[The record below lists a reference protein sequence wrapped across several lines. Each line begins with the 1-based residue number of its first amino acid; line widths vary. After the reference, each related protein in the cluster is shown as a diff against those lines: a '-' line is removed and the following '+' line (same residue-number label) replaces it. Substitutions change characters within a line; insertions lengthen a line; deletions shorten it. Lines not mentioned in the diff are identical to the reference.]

1 MKAERWQQIND
12 LFQSAAECAPER
24 RAAFLDEACHGDEG
38 LCREVESLLT
48 SYERAENF
56 IESPAFE
63 MAPELLTNDKAGALV
78 GELIG
83 HYRIESLIGIGGMGE
98 VYLARDERLGRKV
111 ALKLLPERLTADET
125 QLSRFKTEARSASA
139 LNHPNI
145 LTVYEIGA
153 EGTRQFIAT
162 EFIEGMTLRASL
174 ALGRM
179 NLHDALEIAVQVASA
194 LAAAHETGVVHR
206 DIKPENIMLRPD
218 GYVKVLD
225 FGIAKLTEQLPESDF
240 HEIGTTTLQTQ
251 PGLVLGTGRYMSP
264 EQTRGHRVDARS
276 DIWSLGVVIY
286 EMVGG
291 IPPFTGETPSDCI
304 ASILTTEPPPLS
316 GVLSD
321 VLLKL
326 QSIVQKALRKNSDE
340 RYQTIKEMLADLR
353 DLKGELEAE
362 GSSRPVFS
370 KVKRHKRAAAIAL
383 VAAMLVAAALAY
395 HFYFVTPTRSPN
407 EKSIAVLPFAD
418 LSQGRDQEYFCD
430 GIQEEILTRLAKIGT
445 LKVISRTSTQRYRNA
460 PPNLSEIAKQ
470 LGVAYLLEGSVQK
483 ADNQVRVNAQL
494 IRAQDAS
501 HLWAETYDRNLNDI
515 FAVESQIATKI
526 ADTLKATLTGSEQR
540 ALATRSTENPEAHQL
555 YLYGRY
561 FWNKRTGPGL
571 QKAVG
576 YFKRAIEK
584 DPTYAL
590 AHAGLADAYVLLP
603 GFGAASPQE
612 SLPLAKAAA
621 QKALEL
627 DDTLAEAHSSLALVL
642 ICYDFDLAGSM
653 KEFERAIQLNPN
665 YATAHQWFGAQAL
678 LLSGDF
684 DRAIAEGKRAVEL
697 DPLSLIINANLGI
710 EYFAA
715 RRYDEAIEQLLKTI
729 EIDPRFYYAHW
740 IVGEALEMKGQLPEA
755 LKEYKK
761 AAELDDD
768 PAVLGFIAEISA
780 KMGRRDKVLKILAQ
794 LQQLASQ
801 RYVSDYTFALV
812 HLALG
817 ENEKA
822 IAWLERAYEHRA
834 GPDILFIKLDPM
846 LAPLRGHPQFERL
859 VAKVLGSAESKSPA
873 QPIESKSIAVLP
885 FENLSSEPDTA
896 YFADGIQ
903 EEILTRLAKIADLK
917 VISRTSTQHYK
928 NSPGNLP
935 DVARQ
940 LGVAHVLEGTVQE
953 ADGQVRVNV
962 QLINATNDSHLWADR
977 YDRKLTDIFAV
988 ESEIAGKI
996 ADSLQAK
1003 LSGDEQHAIAAR
1015 PTKSTVAYQLY
1026 LKGRFFW
1033 NKRTGD
1039 DLKKALDYFNQAVAA
1054 DPKYALPYAGI
1065 SDVYQL
1071 LPNYSAAAPKDC
1083 LPKAEAAAKKALELD
1098 STLAEAHNSLA
1109 YGLAQRFEF
1118 PEAEKEFKRAIEL
1131 NPNYATARQ
1140 WYSDS
1145 VLAPTERLQEALS
1158 EVKRALELDPL
1169 SPIINAELAVA
1180 YEAVDRYD
1188 EAIEQFHKT
1197 IELEPGFYKAHLWL
1211 GNALEVHGDLAAAI
1225 AEYQKAG
1232 KLSDDPGIPAGLASA
1247 YVALGNKKEAVK
1259 ILDQLQERSKHQYI
1273 PAAIFAMLY
1282 LALGN
1287 KNEAMRWL
1295 EKSYQDGAGIDLQG
1309 IRLDRRMARLHGDPR
1324 FEKLVSQILPP
1335 SVIPA
1340 GTTSIPAKS
1349 IAVLPFKP
1357 LLAASRDESLE
1368 IGMADTLI
1376 AKLGNLRQIIV
1387 RPVSAVR
1394 KYAGLEQDPV
1404 AAGRE
1409 QRVDAVLDGTL
1420 QKSGER
1426 IRVTVRLL
1434 SAADGQQL
1442 WADKFE
1448 EEFTDIFSL
1457 EDSISERV
1465 AAALAVTLTGAD
1477 KKQLTKRYTENAEA
1491 YQLYL
1496 KGRYYAGKYTPE
1508 GTKKA
1513 IAYFDKAIAL
1523 DPNYALAYD
1532 GLAYCYYASDWFGP
1546 PKENFA
1552 KGRALVDKALEIDP
1566 ALAEAH
1572 VSLGLLVA
1580 WLDYD
1585 WPGAEREFK
1594 RAFELNANYPPAH
1607 LWYGYYLMGLG
1618 NFDQSIAE
1626 IKRAI
1631 ELDPLSAEANTCLG
1645 IALLDG
1651 HRYDEALQQLRTTVE
1666 AEPDYWLAH
1675 LYFARALEKKG
1686 ELSAAI
1692 GELKKTALIE
1702 GAPAEV
1708 VSALGYAYAVSGNK
1722 AEAEKIILQL
1732 KEQSEQSEQS
1742 KQFYVPAYGI
1752 ATIYAGLGDKER
1764 AFAYLEK
1771 EYANG
1776 AFYLNYLKVDPEVDN
1791 LRSDPRFADLL
1802 RRVRLAP

>member
-1 MKAERWQQIND
+1 MEPGRWGRITDIYHATLARPSEERA
-12 LFQSAAECAPER
+12 S
-24 RAAFLDEACHGDEG
+24 FLGEECHGDES
-38 LCREVESLLT
+38 LRKQVEAMVKSH
-48 SYERAENF
+48 ERSGNF
-56 IESPAFE
+56 IESPAFAV
-63 MAPELLTNDKAGALV
+63 APELLIDEPTRDLIGQ
-78 GELIG
+78 LIG
-83 HYRIESLIGIGGMGE
+83 HYRIESLIGVGGMGE
-98 VYLARDERLGRKV
+98 VYLARDDRLGRKV
-111 ALKLLPERLTADET
+111 ALKLLPERLTKDET
-125 QLSRFKTEARSASA
+125 QLTRFKTEARAAAA
-139 LNHPNI
+139 LNHPKI
-145 LTVYEIGA
+145 LTVYEISA
-153 EGTRQFIAT
+153 EGERQFIAT
-162 EFIEGMTLRASL
+162 EFIEGITLRTLL
-174 ALGRM
+174 ARGRM
-179 NLHDALEIAVQVASA
+179 NVPDALEIAVQVASA
-194 LAAAHETGVVHR
+194 LAASHAAGVVHR

-218 GYVKVLD
+218 GYAKVLD
-225 FGIAKLTEQLPESDF
+225 FGIAKLTEQRPGLDLPGV
-240 HEIGTTTLQTQ
+240 GTTAVLQTR
-251 PGLVLGTGRYMSP
+251 PGLVLGTGHYMSP
-264 EQTRGHRVDARS
+264 EQTRGQMVDARS
-276 DIWSLGVVIY
+276 EIWSLGVVIY

-291 IPPFTGETPSDCI
+291 VLPFSGATPSDCI
-304 ASILTTEPPPLS
+304 ASILKTEPPPLS
-316 GVLSD
+316 DTLPEVPA
-321 VLLKL
+321 KL
-326 QSIVQKALRKNSDE
+326 QSILQKALRKNSDE
-340 RYQTIKEMLADLR
+340 RYQTIKEMVADLR
-353 DLKGELEAE
+353 NLKGELEAE

-383 VAAMLVAAALAY
+383 VAAMLVAAAFSY
-395 HFYFVTPTRSPN
+395 HFYLATPAPSSN

-430 GIQEEILTRLAKIGT
+430 GIQEEILTRLAKVGT
-445 LKVISRTSTQRYRNA
+445 LKVIARTSTQRYKSA
-460 PPNLSEIAKQ
+460 SPNLSEIAKQ

-483 ADNQVRVNAQL
+483 AGNQVRVNAQL
-494 IRAQDAS
+494 IRARDVS

-526 ADTLKATLTGSEQR
+526 ADTLKAKLTGSEQQ
-540 ALATRSTENPEAHQL
+540 ALAMRPTENPEAHQL

-561 FWNKRTGPGL
+561 FWNKRTGSDL

-740 IVGEALEMKGQLPEA
+740 ILGEALEMKGQLPEA

-768 PAVLGFIAEISA
+768 PAMLGFIAEVSA
-780 KMGRRDKVLKILAQ
+780 KIGRRDEALKILGQ

-834 GPDILFIKLDPM
+834 GPDVMFIKLDPM
-846 LAPLRGHPQFERL
+846 LNPLRGHPQFERL
-859 VAKVLGSAESKSPA
+859 VAKVFGSTEKKSPA
-873 QPIESKSIAVLP
+873 QL
-885 FENLSSEPDTA
+885 
-896 YFADGIQ
+896 
-903 EEILTRLAKIADLK
+903 
-917 VISRTSTQHYK
+917 
-928 NSPGNLP
+928 
-935 DVARQ
+935 
-940 LGVAHVLEGTVQE
+940 
-953 ADGQVRVNV
+953 
-962 QLINATNDSHLWADR
+962 
-977 YDRKLTDIFAV
+977 V
-988 ESEIAGKI
+988 ES
-996 ADSLQAK
+996 
-1003 LSGDEQHAIAAR
+1003 
-1015 PTKSTVAYQLY
+1015 
-1026 LKGRFFW
+1026 
-1033 NKRTGD
+1033 
-1039 DLKKALDYFNQAVAA
+1039 
-1054 DPKYALPYAGI
+1054 
-1065 SDVYQL
+1065 
-1071 LPNYSAAAPKDC
+1071 
-1083 LPKAEAAAKKALELD
+1083 
-1098 STLAEAHNSLA
+1098 
-1109 YGLAQRFEF
+1109 
-1118 PEAEKEFKRAIEL
+1118 
-1131 NPNYATARQ
+1131 
-1140 WYSDS
+1140 
-1145 VLAPTERLQEALS
+1145 
-1158 EVKRALELDPL
+1158 
-1169 SPIINAELAVA
+1169 
-1180 YEAVDRYD
+1180 
-1188 EAIEQFHKT
+1188 
-1197 IELEPGFYKAHLWL
+1197 
-1211 GNALEVHGDLAAAI
+1211 
-1225 AEYQKAG
+1225 
-1232 KLSDDPGIPAGLASA
+1232 
-1247 YVALGNKKEAVK
+1247 
-1259 ILDQLQERSKHQYI
+1259 
-1273 PAAIFAMLY
+1273 
-1282 LALGN
+1282 
-1287 KNEAMRWL
+1287 
-1295 EKSYQDGAGIDLQG
+1295 
-1309 IRLDRRMARLHGDPR
+1309 
-1324 FEKLVSQILPP
+1324 
-1335 SVIPA
+1335 
-1340 GTTSIPAKS
+1340 KS

-1368 IGMADTLI
+1368 IGIADTLI
-1376 AKLGNLRQIIV
+1376 TKLGSLRQIIV

-1404 AAGRE
+1404 AAGLE
-1409 QRVDAVLDGTL
+1409 QRVDAVLDGTI

-1442 WADKFE
+1442 WTDKFE
-1448 EEFTDIFSL
+1448 DQFTDIFSV

-1477 KKQLTKRYTENAEA
+1477 KKQLTKRHTENAEA

-1513 IAYFDKAIAL
+1513 IAYFDSAIAL

-1546 PKENFA
+1546 PKKNFA
-1552 KGRALVDKALEIDP
+1552 KGRALVEKALEIDP

-1692 GELKKTALIE
+1692 AELKKTMLIE

-1732 KEQSEQSEQS
+1732 KEQSEQS

>member
-1 MKAERWQQIND
+1 MEPGRWVRVTDIYHATIARPPEERA
-12 LFQSAAECAPER
+12 S
-24 RAAFLDEACHGDEG
+24 FLGDECHGDES
-38 LCREVESLLT
+38 LRKQVEAMVKSH
-48 SYERAENF
+48 ERSGDF
-56 IESPAFE
+56 IELPAFAV
-63 MAPELLTNDKAGALV
+63 APELLIDEPAGDLI
-78 GELIG
+78 GKSIG
-83 HYRIESLIGIGGMGE
+83 HYRIESLLGVGGMGE
-98 VYLARDERLGRKV
+98 VYLARDELLGRKV
-111 ALKLLPERLTADET
+111 ALKFLPEHLTAEAT
-125 QLSRFKTEARSASA
+125 QLSRFKSEARTASA

-145 LTVYEIGA
+145 LTVHEIGA

-162 EFIEGMTLRASL
+162 EFIEGITLRALL
-174 ALGRM
+174 ARGRM

-218 GYVKVLD
+218 GYAKVLD
-225 FGIAKLTEQLPESDF
+225 FGIAKLTEQHPGSDS

-251 PGLVLGTGRYMSP
+251 TGLALGTARYMSP
-264 EQTRGHRVDARS
+264 EQTRGQKMDARS
-276 DIWSLGVVIY
+276 DIWSLGVVLY

-291 IPPFTGETPSDCI
+291 IPPFEGETPSDCI
-304 ASILTTEPPPLS
+304 ASILTMEPPL
-316 GVLSD
+316 LTD
-321 VLLKL
+321 VLPDVPVKL
-326 QSIVQKALRKNSDE
+326 QAIVQKALCKKSDE

-353 DLKGELEAE
+353 DLKGDLAAE
-362 GSSRPVFS
+362 GSSSQTQARAESIVS
-370 KVKRHKRAAAIAL
+370 RVKRHKRVAL
-383 VAAMLVAAALAY
+383 LALAAAMLGAAAMTH
-395 HFYFVTPTRSPN
+395 HFHFAAPTASPN

-418 LSQGRDQEYFCD
+418 LSQARDQEYFCD

-445 LKVISRTSTQRYRNA
+445 LKVISHTSTQSYKTA
-460 PPNLSEIAKQ
+460 PLNLSQIAKQ
-470 LGVAYLLEGSVQK
+470 LGVAYLLEGSVQR
-483 ADNQVRVNAQL
+483 AGNQVRVNAQL
-494 IRAQDAS
+494 IRARDAS

-515 FAVESQIATKI
+515 FGVESQIATKI

-561 FWNKRTGPGL
+561 FWNKRTGPDL

-603 GFGAASPQE
+603 GFGGASPQE

-627 DDTLAEAHSSLALVL
+627 DDTLAEAHSSLGLVL
-642 ICYDFDLAGSM
+642 ICYDFDLAASM

-665 YATAHQWFGAQAL
+665 YATAHQWFGNQTL
-678 LLSGDF
+678 ILSGDF

-697 DPLSLIINANLGI
+697 DPLSLIINAGLGI
-710 EYFAA
+710 DYFTA

-740 IVGEALEMKGQLPEA
+740 ILGEALEMKGQLPEA

-761 AAELDDD
+761 AAELDNDT
-768 PAVLGFIAEISA
+768 AMLGFIAEVSA
-780 KMGRRDKVLKILAQ
+780 KMGRRDEALKILAQ
-794 LQQLASQ
+794 LQQVASQ

-812 HLALG
+812 NLALG
-817 ENEKA
+817 ENEEA

-834 GPDILFIKLDPM
+834 GPDIMFIKLDPM
-846 LAPLRGHPQFERL
+846 LDPLRGHPQFERL
-859 VAKVLGSAESKSPA
+859 VAKVFGTP
-873 QPIESKSIAVLP
+873 
-885 FENLSSEPDTA
+885 EN
-896 YFADGIQ
+896 
-903 EEILTRLAKIADLK
+903 K
-917 VISRTSTQHYK
+917 SRT
-928 NSPGNLP
+928 
-935 DVARQ
+935 Q
-940 LGVAHVLEGTVQE
+940 L
-953 ADGQVRVNV
+953 
-962 QLINATNDSHLWADR
+962 
-977 YDRKLTDIFAV
+977 
-988 ESEIAGKI
+988 
-996 ADSLQAK
+996 
-1003 LSGDEQHAIAAR
+1003 
-1015 PTKSTVAYQLY
+1015 
-1026 LKGRFFW
+1026 
-1033 NKRTGD
+1033 TG
-1039 DLKKALDYFNQAVAA
+1039 
-1054 DPKYALPYAGI
+1054 
-1065 SDVYQL
+1065 S
-1071 LPNYSAAAPKDC
+1071 
-1083 LPKAEAAAKKALELD
+1083 
-1098 STLAEAHNSLA
+1098 
-1109 YGLAQRFEF
+1109 
-1118 PEAEKEFKRAIEL
+1118 
-1131 NPNYATARQ
+1131 
-1140 WYSDS
+1140 
-1145 VLAPTERLQEALS
+1145 
-1158 EVKRALELDPL
+1158 
-1169 SPIINAELAVA
+1169 
-1180 YEAVDRYD
+1180 
-1188 EAIEQFHKT
+1188 
-1197 IELEPGFYKAHLWL
+1197 
-1211 GNALEVHGDLAAAI
+1211 
-1225 AEYQKAG
+1225 
-1232 KLSDDPGIPAGLASA
+1232 
-1247 YVALGNKKEAVK
+1247 
-1259 ILDQLQERSKHQYI
+1259 
-1273 PAAIFAMLY
+1273 
-1282 LALGN
+1282 
-1287 KNEAMRWL
+1287 
-1295 EKSYQDGAGIDLQG
+1295 
-1309 IRLDRRMARLHGDPR
+1309 
-1324 FEKLVSQILPP
+1324 
-1335 SVIPA
+1335 
-1340 GTTSIPAKS
+1340 KS

-1376 AKLGNLRQIIV
+1376 TKLGGLRQIIV

-1409 QRVDAVLDGTL
+1409 QRVDAVLDGTI

-1448 EEFTDIFSL
+1448 EEFTDIFSV

-1552 KGRALVDKALEIDP
+1552 KGRALVEKALEIDP

-1618 NFDQSIAE
+1618 SFDQSIAE

-1686 ELSAAI
+1686 EFSAAI
-1692 GELKKTALIE
+1692 AELKKTTLIE

-1708 VSALGYAYAVSGNK
+1708 ISALGYAYAVSGNK

-1732 KEQSEQSEQS
+1732 KEQSEQS

-1776 AFYLNYLKVDPEVDN
+1776 AFYLNYLKVDPEVDS